1 MKIKKKTIIE
11 DVKRKTQF
19 FRLNTFLNFGS
30 DQKTFR
36 WLLRRFVW
44 LRPEGLKRTGVT
56 AVRAIE
62 QHLITLSCWS
72 TLSVALWRQYNT

>member
-11 DVKRKTQF
+11 DVKRKAQF

-36 WLLRRFVW
+36 WLLRRFVC
-44 LRPEGLKRTGVT
+44 LHPQGLKRTGVT

-62 QHLITLSCWS
+62 QHFSHHQLLIHTVCSAVTS
-72 TLSVALWRQYNT
+72 I